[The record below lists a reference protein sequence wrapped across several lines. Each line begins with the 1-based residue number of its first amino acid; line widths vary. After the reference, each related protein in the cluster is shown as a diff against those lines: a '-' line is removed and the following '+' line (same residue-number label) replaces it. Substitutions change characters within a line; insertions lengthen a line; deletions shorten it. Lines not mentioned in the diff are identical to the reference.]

1 MRNNSQQLPMTL
13 EQQLQVIIDDAANYG
28 VPSAVVEG
36 AIAPILKSF
45 AQQLQHL
52 EYYILQNLEED
63 WVITTITNPQLQQ
76 EKTVIYAFVS
86 VKDAATFQGTAN
98 PNLLAMPI
106 SVVQLLFRLFSL
118 EQVNSIIFLENSPN
132 LNHGVEIKRDR
143 LSQLI
148 RQQIQ
153 QLTIIPPDLA

>member
-1 MRNNSQQLPMTL
+1 MRKNSQQLPMTL
-13 EQQLQVIIDDAANYG
+13 EQQLQTIIDDAANHG
-28 VPSAVVEG
+28 IPSAVVEQ

-52 EYYILQNLEED
+52 EYYVLQNLDED
-63 WVITTITNPQLQQ
+63 WVLTTITNSQLQQ
-76 EKTVIYAFVS
+76 EKTVIYAFIS
-86 VKDAATFQGTAN
+86 VQDAAIQGTAN
-98 PNLLAMPI
+98 PNLIAMPI

-118 EQVNSIIFLENSPN
+118 EQVDSIIFLENSPN

-148 RQQIQ
+148 QQQIQ
-153 QLTIIPPDLA
+153 QLVKIPPNLA